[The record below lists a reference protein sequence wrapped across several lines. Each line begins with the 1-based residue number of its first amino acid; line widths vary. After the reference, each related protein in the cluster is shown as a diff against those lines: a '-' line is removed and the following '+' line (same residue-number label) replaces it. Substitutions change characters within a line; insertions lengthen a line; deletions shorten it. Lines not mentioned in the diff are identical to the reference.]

1 MIFPRFSSF
10 FTRFSKF
17 EIVLTHIKTIQRVNI
32 VILNRKIKI
41 GTPTPQHL
49 STSATQH
56 PSLMGQICDDIF
68 SRAED
73 QAKKS
78 SMVHR
83 HGAVIVR
90 GNMVIGEGY
99 NQRSTYMSHNY
110 SMHAEIAA
118 IHSIPRKN
126 RNRKHLEDSTMV
138 VIRIAG
144 KDNHCAL
151 SAPCANCRKEIQKLG
166 IRRVFYSQ

>member
-1 MIFPRFSSF
+1 
-10 FTRFSKF
+10 
-17 EIVLTHIKTIQRVNI
+17 
-32 VILNRKIKI
+32 
-41 GTPTPQHL
+41 
-49 STSATQH
+49 
-56 PSLMGQICDDIF
+56 MGQICDDVF
-68 SRAED
+68 SRAEEL
-73 QAKKS
+73 AKKS
-78 SMVHR
+78 TMLHR
-83 HGAVIVR
+83 HGAVILR
-90 GNMVIGEGY
+90 GNMIIGEGH

-144 KDNHCAL
+144 KDNHSAL

-166 IRRVFYSQ
+166 IGRIFYSQ